1 MSLLRDIFDIRRGFY
16 EGGKLRGANNDFH
29 NANAPFEDQ
38 ASPDR
43 DIMRARARWL
53 HENNGIISGIDNSI
67 KVNAIGSGL
76 KFQSKTADSKVNNT
90 IETLFNEWAKQQN
103 CDITGRLWFGDMQ
116 NVILG
121 QRMMDGEILIYPKL
135 TNDKKHPL
143 KIQLIE
149 ADRFDGAMFTSANT
163 QDGTTYIDGM
173 EVDTYG
179 KPQKYLLKDGLF
191 KTTKL
196 NASDVIHYFKMT
208 NRATQYRGISEYKQI
223 IIDLRNLAGYL
234 SSTMQSQ
241 RARASVAYAIKSG
254 NVAGRIAALG
264 SDKGHDPIFDI
275 NGVMVHYLNSG
286 EELQTFDPSID
297 GAGYKDF
304 IQSCI
309 RLIAVGRQISYEL
322 AFRDYSQVNFS
333 SARASLIQ
341 DHKRFSTEQ
350 AHFARYF
357 LTPIFERWL
366 DANVLA
372 GNIKGLSADFY
383 FRNKEKLC
391 QPRWIA
397 PAREWVDPLKDINAF
412 SKEYE
417 MGMATLEE
425 YAAQRGKDLEEI
437 ITQRKKEKEM
447 LEKAGIIQQEGAKSA

>member
-1 MSLLRDIFDIRRGFY
+1 MSLLGDILDIRRGFY
-16 EGGKLRGANNDFH
+16 EGGKLRGSNNDFY

-43 DIMRARARWL
+43 AIMRARARWL

-67 KVNAIGSGL
+67 KQNAIAGGL
-76 KFQSKTADSKVNNT
+76 KFQSKTGDSALNNL
-90 IETLFNEWAKQQN
+90 IETLFNEWVKQQN

-173 EVDTYG
+173 EVDNYG
-179 KPQKYLLKDGLF
+179 KPQKYILKDGLF

-196 NASDVIHYFKMT
+196 NASEVIHYFKMT

-234 SSTMQSQ
+234 SSTIQSQ
-241 RARASVAYAIKSG
+241 RARASVAYAIETD
-254 NVAGRIAALG
+254 NVAGRIAGLG
-264 SDKGHDPIFDI
+264 SNKGSYDPIYDI
-275 NGVMVHYLNSG
+275 NGVMVHYLNRG
-286 EELQTFDPSID
+286 ESLKQFDPTID

-350 AHFARYF
+350 AHFARYV
-357 LTPIFERWL
+357 LAPIYERWL

-372 GNIKGLSADFY
+372 GNIKGISAQAY
-383 FRNKEKLC
+383 FSNKKEIC

-437 ITQRKKEKEM
+437 LTQRKKEQEM
-447 LEKAGIIQQEGAKSA
+447 LKNAGIIQEGEKSA

>member
-1 MSLLRDIFDIRRGFY
+1 MSLMRDILDIRRGFY
-16 EGGKLRGANNDFH
+16 EGGKLRGSNNDFH

-43 DIMRARARWL
+43 SVMRARARWL

-67 KVNAIGSGL
+67 KQNAIGGGL
-76 KFQSKTADSKVNNT
+76 KFQSKTEDVALNNI
-90 IETLFNEWAKQQN
+90 IETLFGEWAKQQN

-149 ADRFDGAMFTSANT
+149 ADRFDGAMFTNANT
-163 QDGTTYIDGM
+163 QDGTNYIDGM
-173 EVDTYG
+173 EVDNYG

-196 NASDVIHYFKMT
+196 DASEVLHYLKMT

-241 RARASVAYAIKSG
+241 RARASVAYAIESD
-254 NVAGRIAALG
+254 NVAGRIAGLG
-264 SDKGHDPIFDI
+264 SDKGRDPIYDI
-275 NGVMVHYLNSG
+275 NGVMVYYLNRG
-286 EELQTFDPSID
+286 EKLTQFDPTID

-304 IQSCI
+304 VQSCI

-350 AHFARYF
+350 AHLARYV

-372 GNIKGLSADFY
+372 GNIKGVSAQSY
-383 FRNKEKLC
+383 FNNKEKLC

-417 MGMATLEE
+417 MGIATLEE

-437 ITQRKKEKEM
+437 LEQRKKENEM
-447 LEKAGIIQQEGAKSA
+447 LKEAGIIKQEGAKSA

>member
-1 MSLLRDIFDIRRGFY
+1 MSFFTDVLDIRRGFY
-16 EGGKLRGANNDFH
+16 EGGKLRGTNNDFY

-43 DIMRARARWL
+43 SVMRARARWL

-67 KVNAIGSGL
+67 KQNAIGGGL
-76 KFQSKTADSKVNNT
+76 KFQSKTEDSALNNT
-90 IETLFNEWAKQQN
+90 IETLFGEWAKQQN

-116 NVILG
+116 NIILG

-135 TNDKKHPL
+135 STDKKNPL

-149 ADRFDGAMFTSANT
+149 ADRFDGAMFTNANT

-179 KPQKYLLKDGLF
+179 KPQKYILKDGLF

-196 NASDVIHYFKMT
+196 NASDVLHYFKMT

-241 RARASVAYAIKSG
+241 RARASVAYAIESD
-254 NVAGRIAALG
+254 NVAGRIAGLG
-264 SDKGHDPIFDI
+264 ADNQRDPIYDI
-275 NGVMVHYLNSG
+275 NGVMVHYLNRG
-286 EELQTFDPSID
+286 EKLTTFDPTID

-304 IQSCI
+304 VQSCI

-350 AHFARYF
+350 AHMARYV

-372 GNIKGLSADFY
+372 GNIKGISAQAY
-383 FRNKEKLC
+383 FTNKEKIC

-437 ITQRKKEKEM
+437 ITQRIKEKKM
-447 LEKAGIIQQEGAKSA
+447 LEDAGIIQQEGAKSA

>member
-1 MSLLRDIFDIRRGFY
+1 MSFFTDILDIRRGFY
-16 EGGKLRGANNDFH
+16 EGGKLRGSNNDFH

-43 DIMRARARWL
+43 SVMRARARWL

-67 KVNAIGSGL
+67 KVNAIGAGL
-76 KFQSKTADSKVNNT
+76 KFQSKTGDDKLDNA
-90 IETLFNEWAKQQN
+90 IEALFNEWSKPKN
-103 CDITGRLWFGDMQ
+103 CDITGRLSFGDMQ

-179 KPQKYLLKDGLF
+179 KPQKYILKDGLF
-191 KTTKL
+191 NTIKL

-264 SDKGHDPIFDI
+264 NDKGNDPIYDI

-297 GAGYKDF
+297 GAGHKDF

-322 AFRDYSQVNFS
+322 AFRDYSQVTFS
-333 SARASLIQ
+333 SARASLLQ
-341 DHKRFSTEQ
+341 DHKKFSTEQ
-350 AHFARYF
+350 IHLSGNA
-357 LTPIFERWL
+357 LNPITERWL
-366 DANVLA
+366 DTNVLA
-372 GNIKGLSADFY
+372 GNLKGVSADYY
-383 FRNKEKLC
+383 FNNKEKFF

-397 PAREWVDPLKDINAF
+397 PAREWVNPLQDIGAF
-412 SKEYE
+412 IKEYE
-417 MGMATLEE
+417 MGAATLEE
-425 YAAQRGKDLEEI
+425 YAAQRGKDLSEI
-437 ITQRKKEKEM
+437 ITQRIKENEM
-447 LEKAGIIQQEGAKSA
+447 LKKAGIIQQEGAKSA